1 MMMMMNKVPLLIT
14 YHLLLVTTLSQAS
27 PVDTTNNTTSQSLE
41 EQLTLQ
47 QTAVLS
53 EVLKNVLHALQLID
67 LSVNDVNVT
76 SFEYCYV
83 SGYANPPATNLTIE
97 DRLSY
102 DYRLLEELML
112 PLEGVLNYESTQL
125 GNDSIT
131 YQRLA
136 VALRQLNTSLIEI
149 ENIVS

>member
-1 MMMMMNKVPLLIT
+1 MLLN
-14 YHLLLVTTLSQAS
+14 LL
-27 PVDTTNNTTSQSLE
+27 SLYRP
-41 EQLTLQ
+41 Q
-47 QTAVLS
+47 
-53 EVLKNVLHALQLID
+53 
-67 LSVNDVNVT
+67 NVT

-83 SGYANPPATNLTIE
+83 SGYANPPATNLTVSSVTAVVAVTAAVTSSYIPSQIE